1 MPLRRKARTA
11 GSKRITMKATRDKG
25 NTGKP
30 AAASRKEPASPKA
43 AKPKR
48 ATVGRPRKMDG
59 ASVTPDRIL
68 DAAEDLFSK
77 RGFDGVTMRE
87 VAELANVDPALSHY
101 YFATKQGL
109 FDAVLERRAELV
121 FSERMEVFD
130 QYEATH
136 GDKVTV
142 EGAVAAFVVPLLDR
156 ARNGGEGWKNYF
168 RLIALVNNDASHVA
182 ISIMSYFDPLVHR
195 LITVV
200 KRALPNAKEE
210 ELFWSFHFLTG
221 SLTLALSRT
230 GRLDRVSGGLCRSD
244 DLASIEPR
252 MIEYC
257 AAGFRSVCL
266 RGAGPTSKAAVK
278 KSGGAPKGATG
289 RVRTSG

>member
-1 MPLRRKARTA
+1 MKISRDDGKTARPRS
-11 GSKRITMKATRDKG
+11 GSR
-25 NTGKP
+25 
-30 AAASRKEPASPKA
+30 
-43 AKPKR
+43 PKR
-48 ATVGRPRKMDG
+48 ATVGRPRKAAGNVD
-59 ASVTPDRIL
+59 ASDRIL

-87 VAELANVDPALSHY
+87 VAILANVDAALAHY

-121 FSERMEVFD
+121 FSERMEAFD
-130 QYEATH
+130 VYEATH

-142 EGAVAAFVVPLLDR
+142 EGAVAAFVLPLLER
-156 ARNGGEGWKNYF
+156 ARKGGDGWKNYF

-182 ISIMSYFDPLVHR
+182 QSIMSYFDPLVHR

-200 KRALPNAKEE
+200 KRALPDAREE
-210 ELFWSFHFLTG
+210 DLFWCFHFLTG
-221 SLTLALSRT
+221 ALTLALSRT

-252 MIEYC
+252 MVEYC
-257 AAGFRSVCL
+257 AAGFRSVC
-266 RGAGPTSKAAVK
+266 THVK
-278 KSGGAPKGATG
+278 QPATK
-289 RVRTSG
+289 

>member
-1 MPLRRKARTA
+1 M
-11 GSKRITMKATRDKG
+11 S
-25 NTGKP
+25 
-30 AAASRKEPASPKA
+30 SRAPKSR

-48 ATVGRPRKMDG
+48 ATVGRPRKTDG
-59 ASVTPDRIL
+59 NIDSADRIL

-87 VAELANVDPALSHY
+87 VAILANVDAALAHY

-130 QYEATH
+130 AYEATH
-136 GDKVTV
+136 GDKATV
-142 EGAVAAFVVPLLDR
+142 EGAVAAFVIPLLER
-156 ARNGGEGWKNYF
+156 ARNGDEGWKNYF

-182 ISIMSYFDPLVHR
+182 PSIMSYFDPLVHR

-200 KRALPNAKEE
+200 KRALPDTREE
-210 ELFWSFHFLTG
+210 ELFWCFHFLTG
-221 SLTLALSRT
+221 ALTLALSRT

-252 MIEYC
+252 MVEYC
-257 AAGFRSVCL
+257 AAGFRSVCTQ
-266 RGAGPTSKAAVK
+266 GKKPTAK
-278 KSGGAPKGATG
+278 
-289 RVRTSG
+289 

>member
-1 MPLRRKARTA
+1 MKITRDNSKAARPV
-11 GSKRITMKATRDKG
+11 SKRAPK
-25 NTGKP
+25 
-30 AAASRKEPASPKA
+30 SRV
-43 AKPKR
+43 KPKR
-48 ATVGRPRKMDG
+48 ATVGRPRKADG
-59 ASVTPDRIL
+59 NIDAADRIL

-87 VAELANVDPALSHY
+87 VAILANVDAALAHY

-130 QYEATH
+130 TYEATH
-136 GDKVTV
+136 GDKATV
-142 EGAVAAFVVPLLDR
+142 EGAVAAFVIPLLER
-156 ARNGGEGWKNYF
+156 ARNGDDGWKNYF

-182 ISIMSYFDPLVHR
+182 PSIMSYFDPLVHR

-200 KRALPNAKEE
+200 KRALPDTREE
-210 ELFWSFHFLTG
+210 ELYWCFHFLTG
-221 SLTLALSRT
+221 ALTLALSRT

-252 MIEYC
+252 MVEYC
-257 AAGFRSVCL
+257 AAGFRSVCTQ
-266 RGAGPTSKAAVK
+266 GKKPTTK
-278 KSGGAPKGATG
+278 
-289 RVRTSG
+289 